1 MLEKIKE
8 NIKKEDLI
16 NGIFGLERESLRVD
30 SEGKLSIK
38 EHSKGFGNKMK
49 NPFITTDFSE
59 SQVELITPTFNS
71 LEKLYEF
78 QSILYD
84 IVALEIENEY
94 LWPQSMPCD
103 IPEDHN
109 IPIAKFCTC
118 KEEGKKAKEYREK
131 LFKKYGG
138 KKQLISGIHYN
149 FSYNEELIKKLYN
162 VLGEK
167 KDYKE
172 FRNSIY
178 LRVARNY
185 LRYRWVLIYLLG
197 GAAVIHESFES
208 DCVEKL
214 KKIYEESFSNDG
226 SVSYRNGDCGYENK
240 VDLFPNYSSVKEY
253 LHSIDMFIEAGY
265 IEEHRELYSQIRL
278 KPKDTKH
285 FRESLLEDGI
295 DYLEIR
301 SIDINPFN
309 KVGISL
315 EDLKFVNL
323 FTIFLL
329 NKDES
334 LYENWQEEALY
345 NQKIIANHGRK
356 NVILKENGEEVLKNE
371 WAEEIIEELK
381 ILNED
386 FKLGYEKVIESI
398 NNRIKD
404 SRLTYSERITE
415 LCKEKGYLK
424 ANLDLAKEYREY
436 AYRHRFNLKGY
447 EDLELSTQILLKSAI
462 KRGINFE
469 VIDRKENFI
478 SLRKN
483 GKVEY
488 VKQATKTSKDNYIT
502 VLIMENKV
510 VTKRILEENGI
521 RIPKGKEFFSLE
533 DAMEDIDEF
542 IHKSIVIK
550 PKSTNFG
557 LGISIFNNGGE
568 REEIKKSLEVA
579 FKYDNTVLIEEFIKG
594 KEYRFLIISDEVA
607 GVLHRVP
614 ANVVGNGKLNIKE
627 LVEIKNRDSL
637 RGENYRKPLEKIKLD
652 SISELFLKQKNKDF
666 DYIPK
671 NNEIVYLRDNS
682 NISTG
687 GDSID
692 FTDLIP
698 DKFKKIAV
706 SAAKAVEANICG
718 VDMII
723 EDYNNEKS
731 NYSIIELNFNP
742 AIHIHCFPFKGKE
755 RSIGEKILKLLGY
768 IEINNC
774 K

>member
-1 MLEKIKE
+1 MLEKIKDS
-8 NIKKEDLI
+8 IKKEDLI
-16 NGIFGLERESLRVD
+16 NGTFGLERESLRVD
-30 SEGKLSIK
+30 SEGRLSRM
-38 EHSKGFGNKMK
+38 EHPKAFGNKMK
-49 NPFITTDFSE
+49 NTFITTDFSE

-71 LEKLYEF
+71 LEKLYKF
-78 QSILYD
+78 QSVLYD
-84 IVALEIENEY
+84 IVALEIKDEY

-103 IPEDHN
+103 IPEEHN

-118 KEEGKKAKEYREK
+118 REEGKKAKVYREK

-149 FSYNEELIKKLYN
+149 FSYNENLIKKIYN

-167 KDYKE
+167 KDYRE
-172 FRNSIY
+172 FRDSIY
-178 LRVARNY
+178 LKVARNY
-185 LRYRWVLIYLLG
+185 LRYRWILIYLLG

-208 DCVEKL
+208 NCVKRL
-214 KKIYEESFSNDG
+214 KKIYEESFSNEG
-226 SVSYRNGDCGYENK
+226 SISYRNGDCGYENK
-240 VDLFPNYSSVKEY
+240 VALFPNYKSVKEY
-253 LHSIDMFIEAGY
+253 LNSIDKFIEEGY

-278 KPKDTKH
+278 KPKDTKN
-285 FRESLLEDGI
+285 FKESLLEKGI

-301 SIDINPFN
+301 SIDINPFD

-323 FTIFLL
+323 FTLFLL
-329 NKDES
+329 NKNES
-334 LYENWQEEALY
+334 LYEDWQEDALY

-356 NVILKENGEEVLKNE
+356 NVILKKDGEEVLKNQ
-371 WAEEIIEELK
+371 WAGEIINELK
-381 ILNED
+381 LLNKE
-386 FKLGYEKVIESI
+386 FNLGYEKVIESV
-398 NNRIKD
+398 NHRIMD
-404 SRLTYSERITE
+404 SRLTYSDRITE

-424 ANLDLAKEYREY
+424 ANLELAKEYKED
-436 AYRHRFNLKGY
+436 AYKNRFSLEGY

-462 KRGINFE
+462 KRGINIE

-478 SLRKN
+478 SLRKD
-483 GKVEY
+483 GKIEY

-510 VTKRILEENGI
+510 VTKKILQENDI
-521 RIPKGKEFFSLE
+521 KIPKGKEFFSLE
-533 DAMEDIDEF
+533 DAMESLNEF
-542 IHKSIVIK
+542 INKPIVVK

-568 REEIKKSLEVA
+568 KNEIKKSLEVA
-579 FKYDNTVLIEEFIKG
+579 LKYDNTVLLEQFIPG
-594 KEYRFLIISDEVA
+594 KEYRFLIISDEVV

-614 ANVVGNGKLNIKE
+614 ANVVGDGNLNIKE

-637 RGENYRKPLEKIKLD
+637 RGESYRKPLEKIKLD
-652 SISELFLKQKNKDF
+652 SISELFLKQSNKDF
-666 DYIPK
+666 SYIPK
-671 NNEIVYLRDNS
+671 KDEIVYLRDNS

-692 FTDLIP
+692 FTDFIP
-698 DKFKKIAV
+698 EKFKKIAV
-706 SAAKAVEANICG
+706 NATKAVKANICG

-723 EDYNNEKS
+723 EDYKNEKS

-742 AIHIHCFPFKGKE
+742 AIHIHCFPFKGVE
-755 RSIGEKILKLLGY
+755 RDIGDKILKLLGL
-768 IEINNC
+768 IEIKNC